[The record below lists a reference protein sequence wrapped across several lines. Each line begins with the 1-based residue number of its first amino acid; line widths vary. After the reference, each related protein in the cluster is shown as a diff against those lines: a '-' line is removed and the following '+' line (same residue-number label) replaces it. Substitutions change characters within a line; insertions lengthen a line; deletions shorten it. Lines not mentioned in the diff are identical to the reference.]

1 MKLHELMQH
10 KITVI
15 SGHFGSGKT
24 NVAVNLA
31 LDAARAGEQV
41 CIADL
46 DIVNPYFRTA
56 DNAEFLRTNGVKP
69 LVPQNANTNVE
80 IPTLPETLG
89 EVFYGEGRAIVDVG
103 GDPEGAAALGCDRD
117 RYEAAGYDM
126 YFVCNFYR
134 PATLC
139 AEDALRLLRETELA
153 SGMRFCGIINNSN
166 LGRLTEP
173 STVEATLAEGEKL
186 AALAGIPVMAVTAVV
201 TLPCAKAVRIQN
213 LTKQLF

>member
-1 MKLHELMQH
+1 MQH

-46 DIVNPYFRTA
+46 DIVDTLSPHGGQRGIPAHKWRKAAPF
-56 DNAEFLRTNGVKP
+56 
-69 LVPQNANTNVE
+69 PQYANTNVE

-117 RYEAAGYDM
+117 RYDAAGYDM

-213 LTKQLF
+213 CDKTTDF

>member
-1 MKLHELMQH
+1 MQH

-69 LVPQNANTNVE
+69 LVPQYANTNVE

>member
-46 DIVNPYFRTA
+46 DIV
-56 DNAEFLRTNGVKP
+56 
-69 LVPQNANTNVE
+69 NVE

>member
-1 MKLHELMQH
+1 MNALDICRHRVSI
-10 KITVI
+10 IT
-15 SGHFGSGKT
+15 GHYGTGKT
-24 NVAVNLA
+24 EFAVNLA
-31 LDAARAGEQV
+31 LKMAEEGAGV
-41 CIADL
+41 MLADL

-69 LVPQNANTNVE
+69 LVPQYANTNVE

>member
-1 MKLHELMQH
+1 MWRSIWHW
-10 KITVI
+10 TPP
-15 SGHFGSGKT
+15 GP
-24 NVAVNLA
+24 
-31 LDAARAGEQV
+31 GEQV

-69 LVPQNANTNVE
+69 LVPQYANTNVE

-126 YFVCNFYR
+126 YFVCNFTVR
-134 PATLC
+134 PHC
-139 AEDALRLLRETELA
+139 AQRTRCDCCARRSWPRGCA
-153 SGMRFCGIINNSN
+153 SAGS
-166 LGRLTEP
+166 
-173 STVEATLAEGEKL
+173 STIPTS
-186 AALAGIPVMAVTAVV
+186 AG
-201 TLPCAKAVRIQN
+201 
-213 LTKQLF
+213 